1 MRYFI
6 RTAGGRLALHD
17 AESLRMFTQFYL
29 SPYGLLAA
37 LIGFALLARVFPVN
51 SAFLLVVGGFAVLF
65 FFKIRIVPEH
75 FWAARRFL
83 AVILPGTLLLV
94 GAAAFSD
101 HLTERTVTWSRRTR
115 RVRAAAGLVLVL
127 VIGQRYVSATQPILH
142 HVEYAGLVPHLE
154 QLSARFGEQDLV
166 LVESRGNSDT
176 HVLALPMA
184 YIYSRNVLVFA
195 TMAPPKP
202 AAREFITWAQSKYRH
217 VFFLGSSGS
226 GVDLLWRSMRI
237 GNIHTE
243 HFGIPEYEPAINAF
257 PTHVKHKEFDLVV
270 YEFLREPVSEPWSDL
285 DVGGL
290 DDPYVQAFYARERR
304 ADGSTF
310 RWTRDVS
317 TIGAVGL
324 RGDERTVTLWMD
336 NGGRPPSAGIP
347 AVQVYLDDTFL
358 GQVVVGAGVAPYRL
372 EIPPKKPRLWAE
384 ATTTRACVW

>member
-1 MRYFI
+1 MSSTRDSC
-6 RTAGGRLALHD
+6 RTSSNCPRG
-17 AESLRMFTQFYL
+17 
-29 SPYGLLAA
+29 
-37 LIGFALLARVFPVN
+37 
-51 SAFLLVVGGFAVLF
+51 SAS
-65 FFKIRIVPEH
+65 RI
-75 FWAARRFL
+75 
-83 AVILPGTLLLV
+83 
-94 GAAAFSD
+94 S
-101 HLTERTVTWSRRTR
+101 
-115 RVRAAAGLVLVL
+115 
-127 VIGQRYVSATQPILH
+127 
-142 HVEYAGLVPHLE
+142 
-154 QLSARFGEQDLV
+154 V

-195 TMAPPKP
+195 AMAPPKP

-243 HFGIPEYEPAINAF
+243 HFAIPEYEPAINAI

-270 YEFLREPVSEPWSDL
+270 YEFLREPVNEPWSDL

-290 DDPYVQAFYARERR
+290 DDPYVQQFYGRERR

-317 TIGAVGL
+317 TVGAVGL

-336 NGGRPPSAGIP
+336 NGGRPASAGTA

-358 GQVVVGAGVAPYRL
+358 GEVVVRSGIAPYRL
-372 EIPPKKPRLWAE
+372 EIPPEKTATLGQSDDAARLRLVTSTWSPARLLGGSD
-384 ATTTRACVW
+384 TRELGVILDRVEVR